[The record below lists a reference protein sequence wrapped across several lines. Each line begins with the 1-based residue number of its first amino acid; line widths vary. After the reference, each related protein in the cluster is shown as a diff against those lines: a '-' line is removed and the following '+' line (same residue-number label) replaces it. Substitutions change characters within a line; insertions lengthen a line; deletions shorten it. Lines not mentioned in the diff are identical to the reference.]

1 MNDEEDDEDDDI
13 DMEIS
18 ENLNVL
24 LNQGNKIK
32 STDVQR
38 NEESSGHFFFTD
50 KYKPLLFVDLI
61 SSNELAIIERN
72 PLTFHSKQKAFIQPK
87 LVF

>member
-1 MNDEEDDEDDDI
+1 
-13 DMEIS
+13 MEIN

-24 LNQGNKIK
+24 LSQGDKIK
-32 STDVQR
+32 STGAQR
-38 NEESSGHFFFTD
+38 NEESSNHFFFTD

-61 SSNELAIIERN
+61 SSDELAIIERK
-72 PLTFHSKQKAFIQPK
+72 PLSSHSKQKAFIQPK